1 MILIVLTY
9 LKTLH
14 FVSIFDEFGFFLK
27 MLEICTYD
35 LYPFIISFVG
45 FGLFFAIIY
54 AVLNVEIDDEII
66 GGLDGLGYFGL
77 LFLSVWRNG
86 LSKIGYP
93 RYYSLMEMPDDEPF
107 YLKKYFDVNLIWIL
121 YFIQVMM

>member
-14 FVSIFDEFGFFLK
+14 FVSIFEEFGFFLK

-54 AVLNVEIDDEII
+54 ATLEVEIDDEIKS
-66 GGLDGLGYFGL
+66 GLVGLGYFGT

-93 RYYSLMEMPDDEPF
+93 RYHYLILMPDD
-107 YLKKYFDVNLIWIL
+107 
-121 YFIQVMM
+121 